1 MPASYVKNLDG
12 AQQAKRRR
20 MLAAIHL
27 RAAESL
33 AATGD
38 WRATLSAMV
47 GQVSK
52 GRAASCKDLYF
63 DELQALLDT
72 LSGRPV
78 REPHFRDRL
87 ESRPV
92 SQPDYLRRLIGQV
105 NARSITTNGPAEFA
119 ERILTAKVGTADPDL
134 MTTKELRQAI
144 TILRSYVK

>member
-38 WRATLSAMV
+38 WRATLAAMV

-63 DELQALLDT
+63 DELQALLDK

-92 SQPDYLRRLIGQV
+92 SQPEYLRRLIGQV
-105 NARSITTNGPAEFA
+105 NARSVSTGGGAEFA
-119 ERILTAKVGTADPDL
+119 ERILAAKVGTADPEL
-134 MTTKELRQAI
+134 MTAKEMRQAI
-144 TILRSYVK
+144 AILRSYVT